1 MPAPGV
7 QELIDSVFTVHRVR
21 LTEAQAAAMLAE
33 RASYAALVQD
43 LSGLLCF
50 EDEPGNFVHAMA
62 GRRHW
67 RGAAR

>member
-1 MPAPGV
+1 MSAPGV

-21 LTEAQAAAMLAE
+21 LSEAQATAMLAE
-33 RASYAALVQD
+33 RASYAALVEA
-43 LSGLLCF
+43 LSGIPCF

-62 GRRHW
+62 GRRQW